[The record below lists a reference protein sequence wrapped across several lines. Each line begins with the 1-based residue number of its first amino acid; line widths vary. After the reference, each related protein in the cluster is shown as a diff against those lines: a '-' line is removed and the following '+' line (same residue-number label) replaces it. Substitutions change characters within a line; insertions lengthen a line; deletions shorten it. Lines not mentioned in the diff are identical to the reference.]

1 MHHHAVIYLSNQT
14 GTPRSAASSQ
24 QGATPN
30 TCRLSP
36 RLKVSPR
43 ISCSLNKFVFYIF
56 LMQWSTT
63 AFPMSMDI
71 PFAPDTC
78 NYAYPKNKKN
88 FFSGLITSFIM
99 QYMEIATIHFI
110 GQVKSYTGNR
120 NVTPLILKVDTRWS
134 CQRIR
139 TGKKPFEMILLQTT
153 RKENNWKTEETLE
166 RAVVS
171 LETERIK
178 GPNP

>member
-24 QGATPN
+24 QGATLN

-43 ISCSLNKFVFYIF
+43 ISCSLNKFVFHIF

-88 FFSGLITSFIM
+88 LFSGLITSLIM
-99 QYMEIATIHFI
+99 YYMDITAVHFI
-110 GQVKSYTGNR
+110 GQMRSYTGNR
-120 NVTPLILKVDTRWS
+120 NITTLILIFDTRWS
-134 CQRIR
+134 CQLNELGRERSPLKSYYYTPQGRR
-139 TGKKPFEMILLQTT
+139 TIGRPKKRWREQL
-153 RKENNWKTEETLE
+153 
-166 RAVVS
+166 
-171 LETERIK
+171 
-178 GPNP
+178 